1 MSYGDLRNLSLTE
14 FLNKSFERFLL
25 KGTQNIKGLLHYVTK
40 YYDPGQYAVPGASCS
55 HALISVIDFIFKQ
68 TDNPNRPTA
77 VINLLADWSKAFNKV
92 NHNIIMRILM
102 ALKVPQWLLRLILS
116 YLQNRKMILRFR
128 NCCSDPKCLAGGCPQ
143 GTLIGVIL
151 YILYINPIGY
161 PGEITLQVSDVLHNY
176 WEHIGTI
183 PDLVPSQKTLPL
195 SLSSAKYMDD
205 ATIQEAVNLTTALAT
220 KLDRSGPLPWW
231 ESSGKL
237 LPNQNTLLHSEIETI
252 KQISDSREMVLNA
265 DKTKLMIINF
275 TESHQ
280 FQSLLSI
287 PGSTSTIEL
296 SFETKL
302 LGYWLTID
310 LKPSTHV
317 QYVLKIA
324 YGRLWTISR
333 LKSAGVSDDDI
344 FHFYSMK
351 IRSVLEYAAPVFT
364 SMLTSQDICDIERI
378 QKIVL
383 KVILGDSYSSYE
395 SACSRLT
402 TISLEE

>member
-1 MSYGDLRNLSLTE
+1 
-14 FLNKSFERFLL
+14 
-25 KGTQNIKGLLHYVTK
+25 
-40 YYDPGQYAVPGASCS
+40 
-55 HALISVIDFIFKQ
+55 
-68 TDNPNRPTA
+68 
-77 VINLLADWSKAFNKV
+77 
-92 NHNIIMRILM
+92 
-102 ALKVPQWLLRLILS
+102 
-116 YLQNRKMILRFR
+116 
-128 NCCSDPKCLAGGCPQ
+128 
-143 GTLIGVIL
+143 
-151 YILYINPIGY
+151 
-161 PGEITLQVSDVLHNY
+161 
-176 WEHIGTI
+176 
-183 PDLVPSQKTLPL
+183 
-195 SLSSAKYMDD
+195 MDD

-333 LKSAGVSDDDI
+333 LKSAEVSDDDI

-402 TISLEE
+402 TISLEDRRRQLSLKFAMACLKSPQHKHLFKQRISTYYKLRKLKSFEVPFCHTERYFSSPIPYLTRLLNEHFAKNTDTK